1 MTYKKWLTLHHLLIL
16 LCVLTIPLLLY
27 KGIGISKKLNTI
39 QQAEALYEEK
49 NLLDAETLYQ
59 KARNNKTIRYK
70 EELIASRLEELAPIT
85 AMKENL
91 SDILDQASAAAR
103 RDDFERL
110 MSAYA
115 DLQQVRGS
123 YMTPEGP
130 YSEYSEYYKQVSE
143 QFGISQSFMD
153 YFKQF
158 RNTLLKEPEHN
169 LANGKYDDE
178 SFKWKLLRMPA
189 HFFGTQ
195 QQWLDELNA
204 VFKQYDE
211 AKLERIAASGYIEAM
226 LQNASSMVKQYE
238 AHEHEAPWVIARTNE
253 LMDSLLKKEWDNKD
267 YAAFALHSR
276 QFETFASSASPRSKV
291 LAYAKDGIAKLLRSA
306 KKSTASGD
314 YQEAIDLYTALGNY
328 QDTKA
333 EIRAT
338 ELAWTAAEPVR
349 LLPVHGDGEGYKH
362 FSGGTKKFGS
372 NVYVAATD
380 AGNQLFFGRMNSEEG
395 VQILSNRDL
404 APHAEIRSL
413 RIDPI
418 LSSSTIPVVVIESD
432 SAARET
438 LYTAFEVLEDRIRV
452 MFSIEADDLIVQH
465 DDTLH
470 VVNPHGEGEGE
481 TAIYVRYG
489 DHFEFTGV
497 KQTYVDI
504 SADNVALYPGTLVRF
519 TSTVAS
525 PGTGEVLAFGE
536 NSYVMLQGDFTFYE
550 GEATVTGRFTHYT
563 ELYMESQ
570 QSETTE
576 EQYIGSPDD
585 SIIVG
590 QPAGQIIRI
599 PVVKVE
605 SVKQ

>member
-1 MTYKKWLTLHHLLIL
+1 MTYKKWLTLHHLLIV
-16 LCVLTIPLLLY
+16 LCVLMIPLLIY
-27 KGIGISKKLNTI
+27 KGIGISQKLSI
-39 QQAEALYEEK
+39 IDQAEALYEEK
-49 NLLDAETLYQ
+49 NLIDAETLFQ
-59 KARNNKTIRYK
+59 KARSNKTIQYK
-70 EELIASRLEELAPIT
+70 EELISSRLEEMAPIT

-91 SDILDQASAAAR
+91 SGILGQASAAAR
-103 RDDFERL
+103 GDDFERL
-110 MSAYA
+110 MDAYA
-115 DLQQVRGS
+115 SLQQIRSS

-130 YSEYSEYYKQVSE
+130 YSEYYKQVSE
-143 QFGISQSFMD
+143 QYGISQSFMD

-158 RNTLLKEPEHN
+158 RTALLEEPERN
-169 LANGKYDDE
+169 LENGHYDDE

-189 HFFGTQ
+189 HFFGTEQ
-195 QQWLDELNA
+195 EWLDQLNA
-204 VFKQYDE
+204 VFQQYDE
-211 AKLERIAASGYIEAM
+211 TKLERITASGYIEAM

-238 AHEHEAPWVIARTNE
+238 AHEHKAPWVISKTNE
-253 LMDSLLKKEWDNKD
+253 LMDSLLKQDWDNKD

-276 QFETFASSASPRSKV
+276 QFESFASSANPRSKV

-306 KKSTASGD
+306 KKSTASGN
-314 YQEAIDLYTALGNY
+314 YQEAIDLYRALGNY

-338 ELAWTAAEPVR
+338 ELAWVAAEPVR
-349 LLPVHGDGEGYKH
+349 LLPASGDGEGYKH
-362 FSGGTKKFGS
+362 VAGGTKKFGS

-380 AGNQLFFGRMNSEEG
+380 AGNQLFFGRMNSEES

-404 APHAEIRSL
+404 SSHAQIHSL
-413 RIDPI
+413 RIDPV
-418 LSSSTIPVVVIESD
+418 LSTSSTPVVVIEAD

-438 LYTAFEVLEDRIRV
+438 LYMAFEVLEDRIQLL
-452 MFSIEADDLIVQH
+452 FSFEADDLIVQN

-504 SADNVALYPGTLVRF
+504 SADDVAFYPGTLVRF
-519 TSTVAS
+519 TSTITS
-525 PGTGEVLAFGE
+525 PGTGEVLAFGQ
-536 NSYVMLQGDFTFYE
+536 NSYIMLQGDFTFYE

-563 ELYMESQ
+563 EHYMESQ
-570 QSETTE
+570 ESGTTE
-576 EQYIGSPDD
+576 EQYTSSPDD

-590 QPAGQIIRI
+590 QPAGRFIRI

-605 SVKQ
+605 SVSQ

>member
-16 LCVLTIPLLLY
+16 LCILMIPLLIY
-27 KGIGISKKLNTI
+27 KGIGISQKLSTLKK
-39 QQAEALYEEK
+39 AEALYEDK
-49 NLLDAETLYQ
+49 NLIDAETLYQ
-59 KARNNKTIRYK
+59 KAHSNKTIRYK

-85 AMKENL
+85 AMKESL
-91 SDILDQASAAAR
+91 SGILSEASKAAR
-103 RDDFERL
+103 RDNFERL

-115 DLQQVRGS
+115 ELQQVRGS
-123 YMTPEGP
+123 YMQPEGA
-130 YSEYSEYYKQVSE
+130 YGEYYKQLSE
-143 QFGISQSFMD
+143 QYGISQSFMD

-158 RNTLLKEPEHN
+158 RTALLDKAKRN
-169 LANGKYDDE
+169 LEDGNYDDE
-178 SFKWKLLRMPA
+178 SFKWKLLRMPS
-189 HFFGTQ
+189 HFFGTEQ
-195 QQWLDELNA
+195 EWHDQLNTA
-204 VFKQYDE
+204 FQQYDE

-226 LQNASSMVKQYE
+226 LQNASSMLELYA
-238 AHEHEAPWVIARTNE
+238 AHQHNAPWITAKTDE
-253 LMDSLLKKEWDNKD
+253 LMDSLLKKDWDNEE
-267 YAAFALHSR
+267 YASFALHSR

-291 LAYAKDGIAKLLRSA
+291 LAYAKSGISKLLRSA
-306 KKSTASGD
+306 KKSKASGN

-349 LLPVHGDGEGYKH
+349 LLPVPGDGEGYKH
-362 FSGGTKKFGS
+362 VAGGTKKFGS

-380 AGNQLFFGRMNSEEG
+380 AGNQLFFGRMNSEES

-404 APHAEIRSL
+404 PSHAEIRSL
-413 RIDPI
+413 RIDPV
-418 LSSSTIPVVVIESD
+418 LSTSSTPVVVIETD

-438 LYTAFEVLEDRIRV
+438 MYTAFEVLEDRINL
-452 MFSIEADDLIVQH
+452 MFSIEADDLIVQ
-465 DDTLH
+465 DNDTLH

-489 DHFEFTGV
+489 DYFEFTGV
-497 KQTYVDI
+497 KQAYVDI
-504 SADNVALYPGTLVRF
+504 SADNVSLYPDTLLRF
-519 TSTVAS
+519 TCTITS

-536 NSYVMLQGDFTFYE
+536 NRYVILQGDFTFYE

-563 ELYMESQ
+563 EKHMESQ
-570 QSETTE
+570 DSGTVQDPFAS
-576 EQYIGSPDD
+576 SPDD
-585 SIIVG
+585 SIIMDESAR
-590 QPAGQIIRI
+590 QMMRI